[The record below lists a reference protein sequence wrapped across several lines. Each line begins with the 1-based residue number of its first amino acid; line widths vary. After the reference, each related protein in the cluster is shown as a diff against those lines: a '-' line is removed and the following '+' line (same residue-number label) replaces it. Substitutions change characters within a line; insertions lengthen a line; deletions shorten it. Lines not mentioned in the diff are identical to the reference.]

1 MASPTVRRSTNRS
14 QSMLPSWRFK
24 RLPLLPR
31 RCGAWLIEVS
41 LVVASAWVP
50 FSLGEYAKLHSASEP
65 VPLNPFVAQAEAA
78 IARTLAIPV
87 GDRDRT
93 VPPLTNLLWSG
104 AVVAP
109 FVVAGLN
116 LYSLTKT
123 GKTQPKRWFAVKVV
137 TATGAP
143 PGLVR
148 AVVREGIG
156 RWGLPL
162 GLAYTIWR
170 YSGAFPDLSI
180 LLGLASFLV
189 LGENFSA
196 RFNARRW
203 AWHDRLSRTTVI
215 DAAQPTSIYS
225 DHVQVLRRD
234 HQAWSEQ
241 SSQWSEEDA
250 AIAAIVL
257 TPEKG
262 WRGQGLWYWMR
273 QHPGMT
279 LLIVSLSSI
288 ALVLGTFVGTQV
300 YVQSQANRREFK
312 QQDNQVFLA
321 LVSKLTP
328 TSPGAPDER
337 QGAILALGTVND
349 SRAVP
354 LLVDLLGQEDKP
366 ALIDAIQQALVS
378 SGPDALPY
386 LQRLNQSLKTDLES
400 LRYGNNEKE
409 YKLLALRRRATQR
422 AIAKLLTIYSG
433 QVHAAD
439 LNRVDLGRVAEGA
452 AQFTLVLDQI
462 DLSGVQLKSAILAGA
477 SLQGSR
483 FYGAGED
490 ERWGTFDD
498 WVTDLSGAE
507 LKDANLTG
515 AFLGNA
521 LMERTNLIRAIL
533 NKADLSKARL
543 SKSNL
548 SSAKLVA
555 ANFRQAILNH
565 ASLTG
570 ADLGNADFSEANLQA
585 ARLGQ
590 ASATAT
596 KFQLANLVRSEW
608 QGADLT
614 GSDFSQANLQYA
626 DLSSTQLGEANFK
639 NAQLQHVSFRNA
651 DLNQADLRG
660 ANVTG
665 ADFQGAIFTPS
676 SSKPSSQFIQLAPS
690 VSQSGL
696 FKGANFVDAKNLNPT
711 QIAYICAQGGRHSQ
725 CQ

>member
-14 QSMLPSWRFK
+14 QSTLPNWRFK
-24 RLPLLPR
+24 RLPLMPR
-31 RCGAWLIEVS
+31 RCGAWIVEVS
-41 LVVASAWVP
+41 LIVASAWVP
-50 FSLGEYAKLHSASEP
+50 FSLGEYAKLHSSSEP
-65 VPLNPFVAQAEAA
+65 VPLNPFVAKAETA
-78 IARTLAIPV
+78 IAQTLAIPV
-87 GDRDRT
+87 GDSDRT

-116 LYSLTKT
+116 LYSLAKT

-143 PGLVR
+143 PGLLR
-148 AVVREGIG
+148 AVVREGVG

-162 GLAYTIWR
+162 GIAYTIWR

-189 LGENFSA
+189 ISENFSA
-196 RFNARRW
+196 RFNPRRR
-203 AWHDRLSRTTVI
+203 AWHDRLSGTTVI
-215 DAAQPTSIYS
+215 DAAQPTPFYS
-225 DHVQVLRRD
+225 DRVQVLRRD
-234 HQAWSEQ
+234 GQGWSEH
-241 SSQWSEEDA
+241 SSNWSEEDA

-257 TPEKG
+257 TPEKR
-262 WRGQGLWYWMR
+262 WRGHSLWLWMR

-328 TSPGAPDER
+328 TAADAPDQR
-337 QGAILALGTVND
+337 RGAILALGTVND

-354 LLVDLLGQEDKP
+354 LLVDLLGQEDNP
-366 ALIDAIQQALVS
+366 TLIDAIQQALVGR
-378 SGPDALPY
+378 GPDALPY
-386 LQRLNQSLKTDLES
+386 LQRLNQSLKNDLES

-409 YKLLALRRRATQR
+409 YRLLALRRRATQR

-433 QVHAAD
+433 QVHDAD
-439 LNRVDLGRVAEGA
+439 LSRVDLSRVDKGA

-515 AFLGNA
+515 AFLSHT

-533 NKADLSKARL
+533 NKADLSHAHMAKA
-543 SKSNL
+543 NL

-555 ANFRQAILNH
+555 ANFHKTILPS

-570 ADLGNADFSEANLQA
+570 ADLGNADFSQANLQG

-596 KFQLANLVRSEW
+596 KFPMANLVRSEW

-614 GSDFSQANLQYA
+614 GADFSQANLQYA
-626 DLSSTQLGEANFK
+626 DLSSTQLAEANLR
-639 NAQLQHVSFRNA
+639 NAQLQNVSFRNA
-651 DLNQADLRG
+651 DLTQADFRG

-665 ADFQGAIFTPS
+665 ADFQGAIFTPQT
-676 SSKPSSQFIQLAPS
+676 SKPSSQFIQLAPS
-690 VSQSGL
+690 PSQSGL
-696 FKGANFVDAKNLNPT
+696 FKGVNFVDAKNLNPT
-711 QIAYICAQGGRHSQ
+711 QIAYICAQGGRHPD
-725 CQ
+725 CR

>member
-1 MASPTVRRSTNRS
+1 MASPTVRRSNNRS
-14 QSMLPSWRFK
+14 QSTLPSWRFK

-31 RCGAWLIEVS
+31 RCGAWMIEVS
-41 LVVASAWVP
+41 LIVASAWVP
-50 FSLGEYAKLHSASEP
+50 FSLGEYAKLHSPSEP
-65 VPLNPFVAQAEAA
+65 VPLNPFVAKAESA
-78 IARTLAIPV
+78 IAQTLAIPV
-87 GDRDRT
+87 GDRNRT

-116 LYSLTKT
+116 LYLLAKT

-143 PGLVR
+143 PGLLR
-148 AVVREGIG
+148 AVAREGIG

-162 GLAYTIWR
+162 GIAYTIWC

-196 RFNARRW
+196 RFNSRRH
-203 AWHDRLSRTTVI
+203 AWHDRLAGTAVI
-215 DAAQPTSIYS
+215 DAAQPTPIYG
-225 DHVQVLRRD
+225 DRVQVLRR
-234 HQAWSEQ
+234 HGQGWSEQ
-241 SSQWSEEDA
+241 SSHWSEEDA

-262 WRGQGLWYWMR
+262 WRGQSLWSWMR

-279 LLIVSLSSI
+279 LRIVSLSSI

-328 TSPGAPDER
+328 TSAGAPDER

-378 SGPDALPY
+378 RGPEALPY
-386 LQRLNQSLKTDLES
+386 LQRLNQALKNDLES
-400 LRYGNNEKE
+400 LRHGNNERE
-409 YKLLALRRRATQR
+409 YRLLALRRRATQR
-422 AIAKLLTIYSG
+422 AIAKILTIYSG

-439 LNRVDLGRVAEGA
+439 LSRVDLGRVDQGA
-452 AQFTLVLDQI
+452 AQFTLVLDHI
-462 DLSGVQLKSAILAGA
+462 DLSGVRLKSAILSGA
-477 SLQGSR
+477 SLEGSR

-507 LKDANLTG
+507 LKDANLTE
-515 AFLGNA
+515 A
-521 LMERTNLIRAIL
+521 LLSHTLMDRTNLIRAIL
-533 NKADLSKARL
+533 NKADLSHARMAKA
-543 SKSNL
+543 NL

-555 ANFRQAILNH
+555 ANFHQAVLDS

-570 ADLGNADFSEANLQA
+570 ADLGNADFSQANLQS

-614 GSDFSQANLQYA
+614 GADFRQANLQHA
-626 DLSSTQLGEANFK
+626 DLSSTQLAEASFR
-639 NAQLQHVSFRNA
+639 NAQLQNVSFRNA
-651 DLNQADLRG
+651 DLRQADLRG

-665 ADFQGAIFTPS
+665 ADFQGATFAPS
-676 SSKPSSQFIQLAPS
+676 PPKSSSQFIQLAPS
-690 VSQSGL
+690 LSHSSEL
-696 FKGANFVDAKNLNPT
+696 KGVNFADAKNLSPT
-711 QIAYICAQGGRHSQ
+711 QITYICALGGRHPQ
-725 CQ
+725 CR